1 MILCNVFN
9 PNPIFTTVTTPALR
23 LTSSTPTTLAGDVN
37 DWDVGN
43 KSFIRAAGG
52 AADRIVTGI
61 LSSGVADGHIMFI
74 ANIGTTNKISFA
86 NESASS
92 TAANRILTS
101 VGGTIEMP
109 PYHTVQFIYDATTA
123 RWREMSHL

>member
-61 LSSGVADGHIMFI
+61 LASGVADGHIMFI

-101 VGGTIEMP
+101 VGGTIEIP